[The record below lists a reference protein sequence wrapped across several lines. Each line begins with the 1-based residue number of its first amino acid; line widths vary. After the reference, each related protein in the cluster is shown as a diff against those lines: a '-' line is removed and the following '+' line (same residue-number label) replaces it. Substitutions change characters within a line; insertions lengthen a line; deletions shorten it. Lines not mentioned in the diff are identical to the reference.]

1 MTEFIMVRHGEPDYE
16 VVNGWAGIAVAK
28 NFAPLTEKGVCQI
41 QETIEILKQE
51 NAAVIISSPFTRCMQ
66 GACMMSKELQ
76 LDVIVEN
83 DLYEWQLD
91 KTHSVRSKVREKI
104 LIWKFN
110 HTKWNRFSKWENP
123 NDVKKRVLQVFNK
136 YLDYEKVIVSC
147 HAMMIMYTLGDEKPT
162 EYGKIRRIKYDGTSL
177 AEVELC

>member
-28 NFAPLTEKGVCQI
+28 NYAPLTEKGVSQI
-41 QETIEILKQE
+41 RKTIETLKTE
-51 NAAVIISSPFTRCMQ
+51 NAAIIISSPFTRCMQ
-66 GACMMSKELQ
+66 GAGMMAKELQ
-76 LDVIVEN
+76 LDVNVEHN
-83 DLYEWQLD
+83 LHEWQLD
-91 KTHSVRSKVREKI
+91 KTHSIHPGIKEKL

-123 NDVKKRVLQVFNK
+123 NDVKERVLQVFDK

-147 HAMMIMYTLGDEKPT
+147 HAMMIMYTLGDEKPM
-162 EYGKIRRIKYDGTSL
+162 EYGQIRRIMYDGTSL
-177 AEVELC
+177 SEVESC